1 MRNRRSS
8 TWLAI
13 WTSWLVALALVVC
26 PLSPAILLATAV
38 ADAHTNAGM
47 AARTDAGD
55 VAPLL
60 VDVGTDEDVA
70 LVVVAAPQPIRASV
84 RAASDAPVPLF
95 DLTNFSRIGQV
106 ASAIALPRSIADVC
120 VIPPPPLAEARPE
133 TRAAPTPIAPDDAPP
148 PPLRG
153 PPAAIA

>member
-1 MRNRRSS
+1 
-8 TWLAI
+8 
-13 WTSWLVALALVVC
+13 
-26 PLSPAILLATAV
+26 
-38 ADAHTNAGM
+38 M
-47 AARTDAGD
+47 AARADAVD

-60 VDVGTDEDVA
+60 VDVGTDENVA

-84 RAASDAPVPLF
+84 RAASGAPVPLF

-120 VIPPPPLAEARPE
+120 VIPPPPRGGAPQ